1 MAFKK
6 PKKTVDNIN
15 DEHEEEFK
23 RDFNEIAPNVKEL
36 ENKLLGALFL
46 DEEIFGEVSQ
56 ILEARHFFVKK
67 NRFIYQAMLSL
78 DSRKDPIDISTIK
91 EEIKKLGHG
100 NDVDVQYLI
109 DITESTVTS
118 ANAVKYA
125 RAILDKFLLRNLIH
139 IASEI
144 VSKCLDPTVNT
155 NSVLDDADKDFLDIS
170 ATLNKKKII
179 SVKDELSNILGE
191 LADRRAHKQVT
202 GVPTGYDR
210 LDDILGGFQKSELII
225 IAGRP
230 SHGKTALSINIA
242 RNAAVK
248 AKKKIAI
255 FSLEMSFK
263 ELMYRML
270 SSEARVNGQKLKLGK
285 STPEE
290 WRSVQSTFR
299 NLETDLFIDDT
310 SLMSITDIRAKA
322 RRLKKE
328 HTIDMLVVD
337 YLQLVRGPSDV
348 ERREL
353 EVGYVSR
360 GLKALAKEL
369 EIPVVAC
376 AQLNRSIEQRGK
388 EKNPQLSDLRESGSI
403 EQDADVVI
411 FVNRPYMNL
420 IGQLEKGTEEYYKKL
435 HQADIIIGK
444 NRNGPVDDMRLIFIP
459 EYARFENVSKE
470 PPVTEIINAVA
481 DVKEGSPF

>member
-1 MAFKK
+1 MAKK
-6 PKKTVDNIN
+6 NIKKTVDYLT
-15 DEHEEEFK
+15 DQTDSEF
-23 RDFNEIAPNVKEL
+23 RESFNESAPNALEL
-36 ENKLLGALFL
+36 ENRLLGSLFL
-46 DEEIFGEVSQ
+46 DEEIFGEVCQ
-56 ILEARHFFVKK
+56 ILESRHFFSKK
-67 NRFIYQAMLSL
+67 NRIIFQAMLSL
-78 DSRKDPIDISTIK
+78 DSRKEPIDISTVK
-91 EEIKKLGHG
+91 EEIKKLGQG
-100 NDVDVQYLI
+100 SDVDAEYLI
-109 DITESTVTS
+109 NITESTVTS
-118 ANAVKYA
+118 ANSLKYA
-125 RAILDKFLLRNLIH
+125 QVILEKFLLRNLIH
-139 IASEI
+139 TASEI
-144 VSKCLDPTVNT
+144 VTKCLDPTVNT
-155 NSVLDDADKDFLDIS
+155 YTVLDEADKDFLDIS

-179 SVKDELSNILGE
+179 SVKDELNTILGE

-248 AKKKIAI
+248 GKKKIAI

-285 STPEE
+285 SSTEE
-290 WRSVQSTFR
+290 WSAVQSTFR

-328 HTIDMLVVD
+328 HSIDMLVVD

-388 EKNPQLSDLRESGSI
+388 EKTPQLSDLRESGSI

-420 IGQLEKGTEEYYKKL
+420 IGQLEKGTEEYFKKL
-435 HQADIIIGK
+435 HQADIIVGK

-459 EYARFENVSKE
+459 EYARFENMNKE
-470 PPVTEIINAVA
+470 FPITEIQNAVT
-481 DVKEGSPF
+481 DIKEDKPF

>member
-1 MAFKK
+1 
-6 PKKTVDNIN
+6 
-15 DEHEEEFK
+15 
-23 RDFNEIAPNVKEL
+23 
-36 ENKLLGALFL
+36 
-46 DEEIFGEVSQ
+46 
-56 ILEARHFFVKK
+56 
-67 NRFIYQAMLSL
+67 
-78 DSRKDPIDISTIK
+78 
-91 EEIKKLGHG
+91 
-100 NDVDVQYLI
+100 
-109 DITESTVTS
+109 
-118 ANAVKYA
+118 
-125 RAILDKFLLRNLIH
+125 
-139 IASEI
+139 
-144 VSKCLDPTVNT
+144 
-155 NSVLDDADKDFLDIS
+155 
-170 ATLNKKKII
+170 
-179 SVKDELSNILGE
+179 
-191 LADRRAHKQVT
+191 
-202 GVPTGYDR
+202 
-210 LDDILGGFQKSELII
+210 
-225 IAGRP
+225 
-230 SHGKTALSINIA
+230 
-242 RNAAVK
+242 
-248 AKKKIAI
+248 
-255 FSLEMSFK
+255 
-263 ELMYRML
+263 
-270 SSEARVNGQKLKLGK
+270 
-285 STPEE
+285 
-290 WRSVQSTFR
+290 
-299 NLETDLFIDDT
+299 
-310 SLMSITDIRAKA
+310 MSITDIRAKA